1 MRDHLASLVDDFR
14 RYGRQT
20 AVVRFQGNR
29 RRTTTYGELA
39 RLAGRFAA
47 LLERRGIGPGD
58 RVLLWGENSAE
69 WMATFHGCILRGV
82 LAVPLDA
89 YGSAEFARRVAA
101 DVKPKL
107 AVGDALLLGQL
118 GDLDSHSS
126 DKNKD
131 VARVGHPESV
141 DSHPF
146 HKERE
151 MDGAP
156 SSTFNSEDSSDETP
170 GFPLLAFE
178 DWPGTLPEEEAGA
191 VAGLGRETPLEILFT
206 SGTTGDPKGVVLT
219 HGNVLAS
226 VEPIERGA
234 QHYLRYE
241 RPFHPLRF
249 LETLP
254 LSHVFGQTMGLWMPP
269 IFAAEVHFE
278 SRLVAGRLI
287 ETIKRERISV
297 LAAVPRVSALLKTHL
312 EAEHPGLSERLATS
326 KGIRAWQRWWRF
338 REIHREFGFKF
349 WALISGGGALG
360 GALEEFWNRLGFV
373 VVQGYGMTE
382 TSALITLN
390 HPFHVAKGT
399 IGKPLPGR
407 EVKLGADGEVLVRGP
422 MISTASWTGGAL
434 QARADEWL
442 ATGDLAE
449 NVAGGEL
456 RFLGRKSEVIVT
468 SAGVNLHPEDLE
480 AAIEQEPSVAA
491 CAVVA
496 METAS
501 GPEPCAVLAMR
512 GDGAA
517 AAIER
522 ANQRLAEFQRLR
534 RWVLWPEPDLPRTS
548 SGKVRRKAVSA
559 WLKGIQDAEKNGEA
573 AAAGAFGASGDWLLK
588 LIAEISGETPRGVG
602 DELRLSED
610 LLLDSL
616 GRVQLAAALEERLG
630 VALELEQARTLGELR
645 GMVAGEALGG
655 TSLAQS
661 PLEAD
666 KEGNWHFGEL
676 SAGVANAIGRPSA
689 EIRLRP
695 GDEVRGLQHIDQK
708 HSAQIAAKGFS
719 SSEDFV
725 RYVAQNFDQVYARPK
740 DPNGL
745 DFVVNNDPRG
755 RMIASLEYHPEGN
768 FYDVKTAHPVRA
780 DLYKNK
786 VPLWERTGP
795 SPSTAEAAPLSPGA
809 KAANESVAQK
819 ENKVNYPRWPWLWPF
834 HWLRVAFI
842 EAVER
847 PLVWLLAAPRVVAP
861 ALPANCEPMLIVAN
875 HVSTYD
881 GPLIQCAL
889 PGRLRRRMAAAMAG
903 DMLEDYRHFRNPESS
918 AWWRRFYLP
927 GPLIWLLLTA
937 LFNVFPL
944 PRRRDFQRSFAHA
957 GEAMD
962 RGYNV
967 LIFPEGTRSAAGEL
981 ARFRGGIGLL
991 VKQSGAM
998 VLPVGLRGLGEL
1010 KAAGRGWF
1018 RSGRIEVRVGEP
1030 IRFGPEESEA
1040 AITERLHAEVE
1051 RLVGTR
1057 D

>member
-1 MRDHLASLVDDFR
+1 MVLTEILMREHLGTLIDDFR
-14 RYGRQT
+14 RYGRQI

-29 RRTTTYGELA
+29 RRVTTYAELA

-47 LLERRGIGPGD
+47 LLERRGIGAGD
-58 RVLLWGENSAE
+58 RVLIWGENSAE
-69 WMATFHGCILRGV
+69 WMAAFHGCILRGV

-118 GDLDSHSS
+118 GCLDSHPS

-131 VARVGHPESV
+131 VARVGHPESL

-156 SSTFNSEDSSDETP
+156 SLQESTAIP
-170 GFPLLAFE
+170 KLCFE
-178 DWPGTLPEEEAGA
+178 DWPGALPEEEAGA
-191 VAGLGRETPLEILFT
+191 AAGLGRETPLEILFT

-234 QHYLRYE
+234 QPYMRWE
-241 RPFHPLRF
+241 RLIAHPLRIF
-249 LETLP
+249 DTLP
-254 LSHVFGQTMGLWMPP
+254 LSHVFGQTMGLWIPP
-269 IFAAEVHFE
+269 IFTAEVHFE

-287 ETIKRERISV
+287 ETIRRERISV

-312 EAEHPGLSERLATS
+312 EAEHPGLSEGLAAS
-326 KGIRAWQRWWRF
+326 KGIRAWERWWRF
-338 REIHREFGFKF
+338 RKIHSEFGFKF
-349 WALISGGGALG
+349 WSLISGGGALG

-422 MISTASWTGGAL
+422 MISTASWAGGAL
-434 QARADEWL
+434 QTRADEWL

-449 NVAGGEL
+449 NVDGGEL

-496 METAS
+496 VETAS

-517 AAIER
+517 EAMAR
-522 ANQRLAEFQRLR
+522 ANQRLAEFQQMR

-559 WLKGIQDAEKNGEA
+559 WLAGIQDAEKNGTA
-573 AAAGAFGASGDWLLK
+573 AATGTEGFGASGDWLLT
-588 LIAEISGETPRGVG
+588 LIAEITGERPRGVG
-602 DELRLSED
+602 DEQRLSED

-630 VALELEQARTLGELR
+630 SAPELEGVRTLGELR
-645 GMVAGEALGG
+645 GLVAGAGSTHASVAGEQNAGPSTPLRYAQDDREFEIPALGREQKTRTSFNGIVRRNEINTQIEGEPG
-655 TSLAQS
+655 TY
-661 PLEAD
+661 
-666 KEGNWHFGEL
+666 
-676 SAGVANAIGRPSA
+676 I
-689 EIRLRP
+689 
-695 GDEVRGLQHIDQK
+695 
-708 HSAQIAAKGFS
+708 
-719 SSEDFV
+719 
-725 RYVAQNFDQVYARPK
+725 
-740 DPNGL
+740 
-745 DFVVNNDPRG
+745 
-755 RMIASLEYHPEGN
+755 
-768 FYDVKTAHPVRA
+768 
-780 DLYKNK
+780 
-786 VPLWERTGP
+786 
-795 SPSTAEAAPLSPGA
+795 
-809 KAANESVAQK
+809 
-819 ENKVNYPRWPWLWPF
+819 YPRWPWWRGVQL
-834 HWLRVAFI
+834 LRAAFI

-847 PLVWLLAAPRVVAP
+847 PLVWLLAAPRVVGPELTAGG
-861 ALPANCEPMLIVAN
+861 EPMLIVAN

-881 GPLIQCAL
+881 GPLIQYAL
-889 PGRLRRRMAAAMAG
+889 PGPVRRRMAAAMAG

-927 GPLIWLLLTA
+927 GPLFWLLLTA

-944 PRRRDFQRSFAHA
+944 PRRRNFQRSFAHA
-957 GEAMD
+957 GAALD

-967 LIFPEGTRSAAGEL
+967 LIFPEGTRSVAGEL

-991 VKQSGAM
+991 VKQSGAA

-1018 RSGRIEVRVGEP
+1018 RSGRIEVRIGEP

-1040 AITERLHAEVE
+1040 AITERLHGEVE
-1051 RLVGTR
+1051 RLVSGGE
-1057 D
+1057 